1 MEDPEEYIRS
11 YEKNQTMSKMSLIL
25 SGKTEGVSNT
35 GDRFTEDGLDFSA
48 GGTVMGFPVSQ
59 SYLNYMGT
67 WSYTIKC
74 PVERDGREIG
84 TLYAEYIYDAVD
96 RSLPDGFYNKQ
107 ASLYIMD
114 AESQRFVLKPKGM
127 GQRSAGH
134 LNLADFYQ
142 ANDIKAPEIRREV
155 DACLES
161 GKNILF
167 YHDIRNVRALSY
179 MWAVNGGTIFLVGY
193 VPVQAIQREGQTVNQ
208 NIFIVVAS
216 MLAAFFL
223 CILLYYLNWRQQ
235 DKLRRE
241 QEEER
246 RVHSQQLAEALQ
258 AAQIASESKT
268 TFLSNMSHDI
278 RTPMNMRPGF
288 EFLQTLIDCGYIDA
302 EKALVSE
309 AIEAEGPDF
318 LAGKTPIVMA
328 YWGAANSETSY
339 GKTDFEMQVI
349 GFPTDRGQMPVM
361 PMTGLA
367 VGAEAEHREDAAK
380 VLDIMTSDEA
390 LRIYSE
396 TNRVISPSKNV
407 KVDCV
412 PALRPLNQR
421 IEEGVYVLG
430 SNASMRVEQWGNTCQ
445 IVRQLLGGAT
455 VDECM
460 AAFDELQAETL
471 S

>member
-1 MEDPEEYIRS
+1 MKSHVKHGARSGAAGFLAVLAALSLTACGGHESDINLLPQDEGEERVVNLFSPMEKTNPNAENVARTASDLTVVMAEEQLGVTMVYRTYTAES
-11 YEKNQTMSKMSLIL
+11 YQDKTYDEAILDRARNNMDDLYLLNPDVILTLGAEGKLMDL
-25 SGKTEGVSNT
+25 SGLDSAKNLRDIIRVANT
-35 GDRFTEDGLDFSA
+35 GDGKLVAIPQEVVAYGLF
-48 GGTVMGFPVSQ
+48 
-59 SYLNYMGT
+59 LNVDLFNQYGLALPET
-67 WSYTIKC
+67 PEEFLECCRVFQENGIET
-74 PVERDGREIG
+74 PIG
-84 TLYAEYIYDAVD
+84 ANRWWLETFVFAQAYADLY
-96 RSLPDGFYNKQ
+96 
-107 ASLYIMD
+107 
-114 AESQRFVLKPKGM
+114 
-127 GQRSAGH
+127 
-134 LNLADFYQ
+134 
-142 ANDIKAPEIRREV
+142 
-155 DACLES
+155 
-161 GKNILF
+161 
-167 YHDIRNVRALSY
+167 
-179 MWAVNGGTIFLVGY
+179 NGGNTEAEI
-193 VPVQAIQREGQTVNQ
+193 
-208 NIFIVVAS
+208 
-216 MLAAFFL
+216 AA
-223 CILLYYLNWRQQ
+223 LN
-235 DKLRRE
+235 
-241 QEEER
+241 
-246 RVHSQQLAEALQ
+246 SGEAKY
-258 AAQIASESKT
+258 S
-268 TFLSNMSHDI
+268 DY
-278 RTPMNMRPGF
+278 MRPGF